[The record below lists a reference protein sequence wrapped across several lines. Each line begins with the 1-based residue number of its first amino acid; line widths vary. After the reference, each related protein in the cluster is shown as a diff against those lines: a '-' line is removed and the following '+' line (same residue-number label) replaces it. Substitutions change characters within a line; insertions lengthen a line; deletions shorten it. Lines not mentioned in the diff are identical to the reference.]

1 MRDLLRSKKKL
12 IQSNVKLATA
22 ACAAAAGAFIFIA
35 VTDVKSP
42 PKFLVI
48 FFTSTVKIKLGHN
61 LNTIKIVPL
70 TTELKSRKR
79 WLKTCSRHAHHS

>member
-22 ACAAAAGAFIFIA
+22 ACAAASAFIFIA

-48 FFTSTVKIKLGHN
+48 FFTSTVKIQLGHN
-61 LNTIKIVPL
+61 PNTIKIVPL
-70 TTELKSRKR
+70 R
-79 WLKTCSRHAHHS
+79 WLSLIPLSEPTRLLRIT